1 MLRYIR
7 RISDGG
13 AAMIVVTRNGRT
25 TVITGWR
32 AWLIGAVV
40 SIAATVILAGV
51 ALVVLGATLTITT
64 VVLLI
69 APVIIGVAILASLF
83 RPAERR

>member
-1 MLRYIR
+1 
-7 RISDGG
+7 
-13 AAMIVVTRNGRT
+13 MIVVTRNGRT

-32 AWLIGAVV
+32 AWVIGVAA

-51 ALVVLGATLTITT
+51 ALVLLGVTLTVTT
-64 VVLLI
+64 VVLLV
-69 APVIIGVAILASLF
+69 APVVIGVMILASLF